1 VSASSGRTRSIA
13 LVLAAIATLALGARP
28 VLAQDEPGLFERL
41 NLDKLKLTAFGTSMG
56 PVAPTSIVPTVS
68 VSLHADYGEISPRWR
83 VVFSA
88 TYWGSRYR
96 DEVVDRLESKLR
108 ERIVDT
114 TQTAQFALGGIRV
127 SDIAVGGDL
136 RWSPR
141 AGALRPYVGGGVLA
155 HVINAEGKAIQGTL
169 IENALDNIA
178 LGFGAV
184 TGVDVT
190 FARHLGIGLQGRYDL
205 TSGVRY
211 GSLLAVGTYYVD
223 TAPGRRGVEP

>member
-1 VSASSGRTRSIA
+1 MAIA
-13 LVLAAIATLALGARP
+13 LAAIVASGMAATPA
-28 VLAQDEPGLFERL
+28 LAQDGPGLFERL
-41 NLDKLKLTAFGTSMG
+41 NLDKLKLTAFGASLG
-56 PVAPTSIVPTVS
+56 PVAPTSIVPTVA
-68 VSLHADYGEISPRWR
+68 VSLHADYGEIAPNWR

-96 DEVVDRLESKLR
+96 DEAVERLANKLR

-114 TQTAQFALGGIRV
+114 TRTAKFDLGAITV

-141 AGALRPYVGGGVLA
+141 TGALRPYIGGGALA
-155 HVINAEGKAIQGTL
+155 HVVNAEGKGIQGTL

-190 FARHLGIGLQGRYDL
+190 FARHLGIGLQGRFDL

-211 GSLLAVGTYYVD
+211 GSLRAVGTYYFD
-223 TAPGRRGVEP
+223 TAPGHSGAPR

>member
-1 VSASSGRTRSIA
+1 MSASSSRMFRI
-13 LVLAAIATLALGARP
+13 VMAAAVASGMLALPAG
-28 VLAQDEPGLFERL
+28 AQDRPGLFERL

-56 PVAPTSIVPTVS
+56 PVAPTSIVPTVA
-68 VSLHADYGEISPRWR
+68 VSLHADYGEIAPKWR

-96 DEVVDRLESKLR
+96 DEVVDRLESRLR

-114 TQTAQFALGGIRV
+114 TQTARFALGGISV

-141 AGALRPYVGGGVLA
+141 TSGLRPYIGGGALA
-155 HVINAEGKAIQGTL
+155 HVVNAEGKAIQGTL

-190 FARHLGIGLQGRYDL
+190 FARHLGIGLQGRFDL

-211 GSLLAVGTYYVD
+211 GSLRAVGTYYFD
-223 TAPGRRGVEP
+223 TAPGHTAGGGTQ

>member
-1 VSASSGRTRSIA
+1 MLRAGMAV
-13 LVLAAIATLALGARP
+13 VALGMIASP
-28 VLAQDEPGLFERL
+28 AAAQDRPGLFERL

-68 VSLHADYGEISPRWR
+68 VSLHADYGEIAPKWR

-96 DEVVDRLESKLR
+96 DDVVERLESKLR

-114 TQTAQFALGGIRV
+114 TQTARFAMGGITV

-141 AGALRPYVGGGVLA
+141 TSGFRPYIGGGALA
-155 HVINAEGKAIQGTL
+155 HVVNAEGKAIQGTL

-190 FARHLGIGLQGRYDL
+190 FARHLGIGLQGRFDL

-211 GSLLAVGTYYVD
+211 GSLRAVGTYYFD
-223 TAPGRRGVEP
+223 TAPGHSGGQP

>member
-1 VSASSGRTRSIA
+1 MLRT
-13 LVLAAIATLALGARP
+13 VMATVALGIAASP
-28 VLAQDEPGLFERL
+28 AGAQDRPGLFERL

-68 VSLHADYGEISPRWR
+68 VSLHADYGEIAPKWR

-114 TQTAQFALGGIRV
+114 TQTARFALGGISV

-141 AGALRPYVGGGVLA
+141 TSGLRPYIGGGALA
-155 HVINAEGKAIQGTL
+155 HVVNAEGKAIQGTL

-190 FARHLGIGLQGRYDL
+190 FARHLGIGLQGRFDL

-211 GSLLAVGTYYVD
+211 GSLRAVGTYYFD
-223 TAPGRRGVEP
+223 TAPGHTNGGGAK

>member
-1 VSASSGRTRSIA
+1 V
-13 LVLAAIATLALGARP
+13 LVVAVLCTPSLARG
-28 VLAQDEPGLFERL
+28 QGLFERL
-41 NLDKLKLTAFGTSMG
+41 NLDKLKLTAFGASMG
-56 PVAPTSIVPTVS
+56 PVAPTSTVPTVAY
-68 VSLHADYGEISPRWR
+68 SLHADYGEISPKWR

-96 DEVVDRLESKLR
+96 DDVVNRLGDKLR

-114 TQTAQFALGGIRV
+114 TQTARFSLGRVTV

-141 AGALRPYVGGGVLA
+141 SGGLRPYIGGGALA

-190 FARHLGIGLQGRYDL
+190 LARHLGIGLQGRFDL

-211 GSLLAVGTYYVD
+211 GTLRAVGTYYFD
-223 TAPGRRGVEP
+223 SAPGKTGGSE

>member
-1 VSASSGRTRSIA
+1 MALMAVAALAVGATRAS
-13 LVLAAIATLALGARP
+13 
-28 VLAQDEPGLFERL
+28 AQDGPGLFERL
-41 NLDKLKLTAFGTSMG
+41 NLDKLKLTAFGASIG
-56 PVAPTSIVPTVS
+56 PVAPTSIVPTVA
-68 VSLHADYGEISPRWR
+68 VSLHADYGEIAPRWR

-108 ERIVDT
+108 ERIIDST
-114 TQTAQFALGGIRV
+114 RTAQFALGGIRV

-141 AGALRPYVGGGVLA
+141 AGSLRPYVGGGALA

-190 FARHLGIGLQGRYDL
+190 LARHLGIGLQGRYDL

-211 GSLLAVGTYYVD
+211 GSLRAVGTYYFD
-223 TAPGRRGVEP
+223 TAPGRTGTGP

>member
-1 VSASSGRTRSIA
+1 M
-13 LVLAAIATLALGARP
+13 ATVALGIAASP
-28 VLAQDEPGLFERL
+28 AGAQDRPGLFERL

-68 VSLHADYGEISPRWR
+68 VSLHADYGEIAPKWR

-114 TQTAQFALGGIRV
+114 TQTARFALGGISV

-141 AGALRPYVGGGVLA
+141 TSGLRPYIGGGALA
-155 HVINAEGKAIQGTL
+155 HVVNAEGKAIQGTL

-190 FARHLGIGLQGRYDL
+190 IARHLGIGLQGRFDL

-211 GSLLAVGTYYVD
+211 GSLRAVGTDYFD
-223 TAPGRRGVEP
+223 PAPGHTAGGGAK

>member
-1 VSASSGRTRSIA
+1 MAIA
-13 LVLAAIATLALGARP
+13 LAAIVASGTLAAPLR
-28 VLAQDEPGLFERL
+28 AQDQPGLFERL
-41 NLDKLKLTAFGTSMG
+41 NLDKLKLTAFGASIG
-56 PVAPTSIVPTVS
+56 PVAPTSIVPTVA
-68 VSLHADYGEISPRWR
+68 VSLHADYGEIAPNWR
-83 VVFSA
+83 VVFST

-96 DEVVDRLESKLR
+96 DEAVERLANKLR

-114 TQTAQFALGGIRV
+114 TRTAKFDLGSITV

-141 AGALRPYVGGGVLA
+141 TGALRPYIGGGALA
-155 HVINAEGKAIQGTL
+155 HVVNAEGKGIQGTL

-190 FARHLGIGLQGRYDL
+190 FARHLGIGLQGRFDL
-205 TSGVRY
+205 TSGLRY
-211 GSLLAVGTYYVD
+211 ASLRAVGTYYFD
-223 TAPGRRGVEP
+223 TAPGHAGGSR

>member
-1 VSASSGRTRSIA
+1 M
-13 LVLAAIATLALGARP
+13 VLALGMALALGAAPAR
-28 VLAQDEPGLFERL
+28 AQDQPGLFERL

-68 VSLHADYGEISPRWR
+68 VSLHADYGEIAPRWR

-96 DEVVDRLESKLR
+96 DDVVDRLESKLR

-114 TQTAQFALGGIRV
+114 TRTAQFALGGIRV

-141 AGALRPYVGGGVLA
+141 SGGLRPYVGGGVLA

-169 IENALDNIA
+169 IESALDNIA

-211 GSLLAVGTYYVD
+211 GSLRAVGTYYFD
-223 TAPGRRGVEP
+223 TAPGRTGVEP